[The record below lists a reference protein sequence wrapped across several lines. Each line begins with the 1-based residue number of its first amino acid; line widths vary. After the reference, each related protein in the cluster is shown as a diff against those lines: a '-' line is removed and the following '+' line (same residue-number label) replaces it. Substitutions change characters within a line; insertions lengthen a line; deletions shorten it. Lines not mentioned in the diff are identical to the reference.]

1 MARDYYPLLSR
12 AIANLEPNAAEARQ
26 EVYDHARKVLRD
38 QVRDVELGLS
48 ESGRADELL
57 ALEQAIRK
65 VELEALG

>member
-1 MARDYYPLLSR
+1 MARDYCSLIAR

-26 EVYDHARKVLRD
+26 KVYDHARKVLRN

-48 ESGRADELL
+48 ESEQADELL

-65 VELEALG
+65 VELEA